1 MLLPK
6 LRLGLLDKNFFMHH
20 VRNHKY
26 VKACGDVIK
35 PLIKDAFQV
44 LHRPEV
50 VSDSIDPLSHIL
62 RQPRLPHEVL
72 LAVCGWSGGSRQG
85 GIRYPVS
92 PRYPVYCIPT
102 NTVEAYDIRVEK
114 WVNISG
120 MEIEKIVGQRIVLNR
135 YMYLISCEVYS

>member
-20 VRNHKY
+20 VINHKY

-72 LAVCGWSGGSRQG
+72 LAIGGWSGGSRR
-85 GIRYPVS
+85 GI
-92 PRYPVYCIPT
+92 PRSGIPT
-102 NTVEAYDIRVEK
+102 NTIEAYDIRVEK
-114 WVNISG
+114 WVNISAG
-120 MEIEKIVGQRIVLNR
+120 MEKIVGQRIVLNR

>member
-72 LAVCGWSGGSRQG
+72 LAVCGWSGGSRRSG
-85 GIRYPVS
+85 
-92 PRYPVYCIPT
+92 IPT
-102 NTVEAYDIRVEK
+102 NTIEAYDIRVEK
-114 WVNISG
+114 WVNISAG
-120 MEIEKIVGQRIVLNR
+120 MEKIVGQRIVLNR
-135 YMYLISCEVYS
+135 YMYLISCEVYSYTVVELSAV